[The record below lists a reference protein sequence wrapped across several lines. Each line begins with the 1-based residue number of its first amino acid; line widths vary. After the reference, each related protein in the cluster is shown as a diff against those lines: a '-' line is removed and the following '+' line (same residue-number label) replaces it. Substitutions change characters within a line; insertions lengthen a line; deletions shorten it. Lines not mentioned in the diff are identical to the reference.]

1 MRQLLLT
8 IILVFFLGSAE
19 AQVFTLQKDSVTLD
33 NFIMQLEV
41 ESGYDIFYAS
51 PWMGAWLY
59 DVNFQDAPVLEAIKW
74 LCNRQGLTYAVVDDT
89 KVIFFKDYNLKT
101 NFAEIYSSYIRRKEV
116 FTVDSSF
123 YKPPQTIHKQS
134 NHINPEYQLYTI
146 GNPAQGSSLKRVTLS
161 GKIKDI
167 ETGEPLIG
175 AVVYVDDLKDGT
187 ITNPYG
193 FYSYALPK
201 GRYKVEFR
209 SVGMKTTYRNVIV
222 HSDGELDV
230 DMKTTP
236 QALNEVII
244 TAKSEDAVKNLRMGM
259 EKISMKTLKQL
270 PLGMGE
276 ADVIKSTL
284 LLPGVQSV
292 GEASGGFNVRG
303 GSTDQNL
310 ILLSEAPILNTSHF
324 FGFFS
329 GFNSDIIK
337 DITLYKSGIPAK
349 YGGRVSS
356 VMDITLK
363 EGNRKNVKVNG
374 GISPVSG
381 RLIVEGPIQKE
392 KSSFVL
398 GARTTYSDWV
408 LKLLDDPKLKNSKAN
423 FHDLQG
429 NLSYDYDKSNSFYL
443 SGYYSYDKFDYYS
456 EDAFRYNTLAST
468 LKWKHIFSPKLF
480 STFSGV
486 MSNYNYQ
493 MQSRTDST
501 SLSSVEYKLNQYTL
515 KSDFSYHSNQ
525 NHKIDFGL
533 SATWY
538 NLSPGERK
546 PISELSTVTYKELEH
561 EQGLETALYLS
572 DEFELTH
579 FLSLSAGL
587 RYSFYSNFGPKTEFN
602 YQSDAPRN
610 GSSIIDTTYYSKGTS
625 ISFYSGPEIRL
636 SSNIRLSSTSSM
648 KLGYN
653 RMYQYI
659 QMISNTAAMSPTDI
673 WKLSDNFLKPQ
684 RGDQY
689 SIGFYKKMRQNRLEA
704 SVEAYYKKLKNV
716 VDYKG
721 GADLVMNEHLETEVL
736 NGDGNAYGIEFM
748 IQKKQGKLTGWVNY
762 TYSRVFHRIQ
772 GEFAE
777 EQVNNGDY
785 YPANYDKPNDFKFV
799 VNYKLGR
806 RLNVTSN
813 FFYSTGRPF
822 TAPVAYYQFGGANRV
837 YYSERNSMRM
847 PDYIR
852 MDLAATIN
860 GNLRA
865 KKLNH
870 SSWTFAVYNVF
881 GRRNAYNIFYRTE
894 GEEVKGYKMSIFAQP
909 IFTVTYNFKIFG
921 NASDDF

>member
-1 MRQLLLT
+1 MRKLLLT
-8 IILVFFLGSAE
+8 LTFVFIIVLID
-19 AQVFTLQKDSVTLD
+19 AQVFTLRKDSVSL
-33 NFIMQLEV
+33 NEFIMQLEV
-41 ESGYDIFYAS
+41 ESNYEFFYEAS
-51 PWMGAWLY
+51 WMDNYLY
-59 DVNFQDAPVLEAIKW
+59 EVNFQNTPIIDVIKW
-74 LCNRQGLTYAVVDDT
+74 LCNKYSLTYGFVDEN
-89 KVIFFKDYNLKT
+89 KVIFFKNYNLKS
-101 NFAEIYSSYIRRKEV
+101 NYAELYSNYVLRKEV
-116 FTVDSSF
+116 FAVESTL
-123 YKPPQTIHKQS
+123 YEPPRKIEKES
-134 NHINPEYQLYTI
+134 NHINPEYLLYAI
-146 GNPAQGSSLKRVTLS
+146 GSQSQGGALRSVTLS
-161 GKIKDI
+161 GKIKDM

-193 FYSYALPK
+193 FYSYTLPK
-201 GRYKVEFR
+201 GRYKLEFR
-209 SVGMKTTYRNVIV
+209 SVGMKTTYRNVVV

-230 DMKTTP
+230 EMKSTP
-236 QALNEVII
+236 QALGEVII
-244 TAKSEDAVKNLRMGM
+244 TAKSEDPVSNLRMGM
-259 EKISMKTLKQL
+259 EKITMKTLKQL

-310 ILLSEAPILNTSHF
+310 ILLSDAPILNTSHF

-363 EGNRKNVKVNG
+363 DGNRKNVKVNG

-381 RLIVEGPIQKE
+381 RLIVEGPIKRE
-392 KSSFVL
+392 KSSFII

-408 LKLLDDPKLKNSKAN
+408 LRLLDDPKLENSKAS

-429 NLSYDYDKSNSFYL
+429 NFSYDYDKNNSFYL
-443 SGYYSYDKFDYYS
+443 SGYYSHDEFDYYS
-456 EDAFRYNTLAST
+456 EDAFKYNTLAST

-486 MSNYNYQ
+486 MSNYDYH
-493 MQSRTDST
+493 MDSRTDST
-501 SLSSVEYKLNQYTL
+501 SLHSVEYKMNQYTF
-515 KSDFSYHSNQ
+515 KSDFSYHSSH

-538 NLSPGERK
+538 DLSPGIRK
-546 PISELSTVTYKELEH
+546 PISEISTAESKELQN

-602 YQSDAPRN
+602 YQSGLPRN
-610 GSSIIDTTYYSKGTS
+610 GSTIVDTTNYSSGSS
-625 ISFYSGPEIRL
+625 ISFYSGPELRL

-659 QMISNTAAMSPTDI
+659 QMVSSTASMSPTDI
-673 WKLSDNFLKPQ
+673 WKLSDNYLKPQ

-689 SIGFYKKMRQNRLEA
+689 SIGLYKKMKQNRLEA

-716 VDYKG
+716 LDYKG
-721 GADLVMNEHLETEVL
+721 GAELVMNEHLETEVL
-736 NGDGNAYGIEFM
+736 NGDGKAYGIEFM
-748 IQKKQGKLTGWVNY
+748 LQKKHGKLTGWVNY
-762 TYSRVFHRIQ
+762 TYSRIFHRIKSD
-772 GEFAE
+772 FAE
-777 EQVNNGDY
+777 AQVNNGDY

-799 VNYKLGR
+799 INYKLSR
-806 RLNVTSN
+806 RVNVTSN

-822 TAPVAYYQFGGANRV
+822 TAPVAYYQFSGADRV
-837 YYSERNSMRM
+837 YYTERNAIRM
-847 PDYIR
+847 PDYLR
-852 MDLAATIN
+852 LDLAATIN

-881 GRRNAYNIFYRTE
+881 GRQNAYNIFYRTE
-894 GEEVKGYKMSIFAQP
+894 GASVKGYKMSIFGQP